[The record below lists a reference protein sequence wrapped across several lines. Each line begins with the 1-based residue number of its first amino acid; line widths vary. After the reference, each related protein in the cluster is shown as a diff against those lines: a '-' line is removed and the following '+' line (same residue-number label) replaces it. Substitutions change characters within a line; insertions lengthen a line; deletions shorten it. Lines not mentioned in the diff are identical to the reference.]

1 MQLGLREQR
10 PRGGQ
15 EAVEG
20 TGVGLETLM
29 NLAEA
34 FELQLQ
40 DMRSHLETI
49 SREGQDAICVLK
61 G

>member
-1 MQLGLREQR
+1 MRLGLREQR

-20 TGVGLETLM
+20 WGLGWETLM
-29 NLAEA
+29 NWLRH
-34 FELQLQ
+34 FESQLQ
-40 DMRSHLETI
+40 DLRSHLETI
-49 SREGQDAICVLK
+49 NIEGQDVICVLK